1 MEEVLSA
8 NKLLNILVIDDHES
22 VLNATIDILQTNY
35 PNAELNYPNAEFST
49 AVNAHNVLNQLNSL
63 QHDFIVMDL
72 SIPD

>member
-8 NKLLNILVIDDHES
+8 NKLLKILVIDDHES
-22 VLNATIDILQTNY
+22 VLSGTIDILQK
-35 PNAELNYPNAEFST
+35 NYPNAEFST

-63 QHDFIVMDL
+63 QHDLIVMDL